1 MLRRSSATIVR
12 LTVVAILSLIGTATT
27 GFFGMN
33 LLDEAGAP
41 LIAKIIYF
49 TLVAA
54 LVIALTVYTVVKAS
68 RLADFFEVLADGR
81 LAGAAR
87 RWRSSMSGAGA
98 SDAGNRGKV
107 IREVIFWSQHGKSN
121 LGGRRV

>member
-1 MLRRSSATIVR
+1 
-12 LTVVAILSLIGTATT
+12 
-27 GFFGMN
+27 MN

-68 RLADFFEVLADGR
+68 RPADFFDVLANGR
-81 LAGAAR
+81 FGWR
-87 RWRSSMSGAGA
+87 R
-98 SDAGNRGKV
+98 KV
-107 IREVIFWSQHGKSN
+107 MAFFDIW
-121 LGGRRV
+121 GRR